1 MYVWRGR
8 SLTHPILCE
17 AIREGFLEEGIV
29 KGSYSACSV
38 ARPLVTRFLDQVNGE
53 SSGSSLDLSSFPDSQ
68 LPRGDSHLY
77 PPSSGMASKAL
88 YFCSAGD

>member
-1 MYVWRGR
+1 MCVWRGR
-8 SLTHPILCE
+8 SLTHPIFCE

-38 ARPLVTRFLDQVNGE
+38 NEE
-53 SSGSSLDLSSFPDSQ
+53 SSGSSLDPFSFPDSQ